1 MQEKFS
7 AALRGRVMNG
17 NKAETKP
24 QFAAVKAL
32 VYRGQQLIARCCSH
46 TMARRIAH
54 ALNIFK
60 PNEKGY

>member
-1 MQEKFS
+1 
-7 AALRGRVMNG
+7 MNG

-46 TMARRIAH
+46 TFARRIAA
-54 ALNIFK
+54 ALNK
-60 PNEKGY
+60 HVPGPRGY

>member
-1 MQEKFS
+1 
-7 AALRGRVMNG
+7 MNG

-46 TMARRIAH
+46 TMARRIAN
-54 ALNIFK
+54 ALNAWK
-60 PNEKGY
+60 VGVKGY

>member
-1 MQEKFS
+1 
-7 AALRGRVMNG
+7 MNG

-46 TMARRIAH
+46 TFARRIAN
-54 ALNIFK
+54 ALNHYK
-60 PNEKGY
+60 VGPKGY